1 MSEITIGQITDGL
14 LGGTGSFDVL
24 MSAITAHIDQQY
36 EKNRITSSDFGAV
49 YLGSIQTTL
58 EQAINFTLSSGKTE
72 LEEKILQAQL
82 EKLELEKQLTALQ
95 VARAETEN
103 QTAQVQLQ
111 KAQKELAQLDLQS
124 ALIAA
129 QTAKTNT
136 ETNLT
141 QQQVNRTVQEI
152 ELVKQKITTE
162 KAQTTDGYSGVI
174 GKQVALYAAQA
185 TGFTRDS
192 EQKAAKLVLDIVAT
206 QMTQNDEYTVAGTNL
221 HATAIGA
228 FVNKLATG
236 IGVTIPPAP

>member
-1 MSEITIGQITDGL
+1 M
-14 LGGTGSFDVL
+14 
-24 MSAITAHIDQQY
+24 
-36 EKNRITSSDFGAV
+36 
-49 YLGSIQTTL
+49 
-58 EQAINFTLSSGKTE
+58 
-72 LEEKILQAQL
+72 
-82 EKLELEKQLTALQ
+82 
-95 VARAETEN
+95 
-103 QTAQVQLQ
+103 
-111 KAQKELAQLDLQS
+111 
-124 ALIAA
+124 
-129 QTAKTNT
+129 
-136 ETNLT
+136 
-141 QQQVNRTVQEI
+141 
-152 ELVKQKITTE
+152 KQKITTE